1 MNNKK
6 MSFITVY
13 CPDCRGRFDADISDF
28 DEGDVLE
35 CSLCMAEVEILQMD
49 PLKIQLFCED

>member
-1 MNNKK
+1 